1 MQTSSQKLSRKQQ
14 QKITQQFVTLLS
26 DLRHPDECLTFL
38 KSFLTKTE
46 QSVFAKRLGIIWMLD
61 QNKSYKEIKKKL
73 KVSSATISSVAGRM
87 DGEGSQLIVDKLRV
101 DDWAE
106 RWAKKITSWLS
117 PRRKRN

>member
-26 DLRHPDECLTFL
+26 DLRRPDECRTFL

-61 QNKSYKEIKKKL
+61 QNKSYKEIKMKL
-73 KVSSATISSVAGRM
+73 KVSSATISSVAGHM